1 MKNLPVK
8 NRTDT
13 KKFKVIKAVLELILN
28 DDYEDTITIEL
39 FGKDDTEDFADIF
52 NKHLLQKGNFKH
64 HRLSDVEK
72 TSRVK
77 QYIRKYKDEF
87 GSKSFIDVR
96 YAKTMDGTAMLYTLR
111 GIWSDVHCKNNF
123 KEIKELIRNRL
134 EQGYLC
140 FEENMEDKKN
150 IYTI

>member
-8 NRTDT
+8 NKTDT

-28 DDYEDTITIEL
+28 DSCDDEVSFEL
-39 FGKDDTEDFADIF
+39 FGKDDTEDFTDIF

-64 HRLSDVEK
+64 YRLSDVEK

-96 YAKTMDGTAMLYTLR
+96 YAKTIDGTAMLYTLR
-111 GIWSDVHCKNNF
+111 GIWSDVYCKNNF
-123 KEIKELIRNRL
+123 KEIKDLIRSRL
-134 EQGYLC
+134 EQGYLY
-140 FEENMEDKKN
+140 FEEDMKDR
-150 IYTI
+150 IIPL